1 MTRTLPRTALAVLA
15 LLLTLPFLG
24 PQHHLPI
31 ATFHQEWL
39 AGILGL
45 CALLALLPG
54 RDERAWEIPHSAALP
69 LALIVLV
76 WLQLAFG
83 IDVLYAQVV
92 LASLYLAWAVLL
104 MLVACRLEQCLGRDA
119 LADGLAW
126 SLLAGALLQAASGA
140 LQGWLP
146 QLGLPW
152 IFPSSGRVVGNLAQA
167 NNFAD
172 YLWLGVAAAG
182 HLHARGRLPWPALL
196 PALLPLLGLSLLSG
210 SRSVYF
216 YAIAITAWLLLGA
229 RLGAGEQRRRLLRL
243 GLLLLPLL
251 LGLQWL
257 IGVAAPGGNTISSA
271 QRLLASG
278 SYDPVRLTLWRAA
291 LDIFAEHPLL
301 GAGFDSYSREF
312 FARIERFPLG
322 GRGIPEHSHNLVA
335 EFAAEF
341 GLAGLALLVAAGGL
355 WLRGA
360 WGARGVQGM
369 RRQGDDATWLAVGT
383 LLVLGIHSLLEYPL
397 WYAQFL
403 AIAALML
410 AVADG
415 GRWRFAAGGRQRAL
429 LLGTALLGLVVL
441 AGLRSDYVELEDGT
455 QGRRGDGEPLTAAT
469 QQQLLAASYAHSLWR
484 HYAALQF
491 AARLPIDAG
500 ELDGKLALTAEA
512 VHFSPISAAVFRH
525 AALLQ
530 LAGDETAARRQLRR
544 AMLAYPQAIAAARN
558 EIELAARDAPALLP
572 LLEML
577 RQRSF

>member
-1 MTRTLPRTALAVLA
+1 MTRTLPRTALAALA

-24 PQHHLPI
+24 PRHHLPI

-39 AGILGL
+39 AGVLGL

-54 RDERAWEIPHSAALP
+54 RDERPWEIPHSAALP

-76 WLQLAFG
+76 WLQLALG
-83 IDVLYAQVV
+83 VDVLYAQVV
-92 LASLYLAWAVLL
+92 LFSLYLSWGVLL
-104 MLVACRLEQCLGRDA
+104 MLVACRLEQSLGREA

-126 SLLAGALLQAASGA
+126 SLLAGSLLQAASGA
-140 LQGWLP
+140 LQMWLP

-152 IFPSSGRVVGNLAQA
+152 IFPSNGRVIGNLAQA

-172 YLWLGVAAAG
+172 YLWLGVVAASY
-182 HLHARGRLPWPALL
+182 LHARGKLPWPALL
-196 PALLPLLGLSLLSG
+196 PALLPLIGLSLLSG

-216 YAIAITAWLLLGA
+216 YAIATSAWLLLGA
-229 RLGAGEQRRRLLRL
+229 LLRAGDQRRRRLRVGLFLLAAL
-243 GLLLLPLL
+243 FA
-251 LGLQWL
+251 LQWL
-257 IGVAAPGGNTISSA
+257 IGISAPGGNTVSSA

-291 LDIFAEHPLL
+291 LDIFADHPWL

-312 FARIERFPLG
+312 FARIEQFSIG
-322 GRGIPEHSHNLVA
+322 GRGIPEHSHNLVT

-341 GLAGLALLVAAGGL
+341 GLAGLALLVAAAGL

-360 WGARGVQGM
+360 WRL
-369 RRQGDDATWLAVGT
+369 RRRSDDASSLAVGC
-383 LLVLGIHSLLEYPL
+383 LLVVGIHSALEYPL

-403 AIAALML
+403 AVAALML
-410 AVADG
+410 ALGDSR
-415 GRWRFAAGGRQRAL
+415 RWRIAAGGRRRLL
-429 LLGTALLGLVVL
+429 LLGCTLLGLLVL
-441 AGLRSDYVELEDGT
+441 SGLRSDYVQLEEGT
-455 QGRRGDGEPLTAAT
+455 QARRSDGQPLTAGE
-469 QQQLLAASYAHSLWR
+469 QQQLLAAVYAQSLWP

-491 AARLPIDAG
+491 AAHMPIDG
-500 ELDGKLALTAEA
+500 ERLDEKLVLMEEA
-512 VHFSPISAAVFRH
+512 MHFSPISAAVFRH

-544 AMLAYPQAIAAARN
+544 AMLAYPQAIAGARN
-558 EIELAARDAPALLP
+558 EIELAARDAPVLTP
-572 LLEML
+572 LLDML